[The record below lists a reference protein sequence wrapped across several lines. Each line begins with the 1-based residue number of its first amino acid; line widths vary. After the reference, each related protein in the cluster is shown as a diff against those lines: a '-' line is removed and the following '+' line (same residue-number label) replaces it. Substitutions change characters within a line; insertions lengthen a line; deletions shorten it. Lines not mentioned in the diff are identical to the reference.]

1 MSAGNDR
8 QFVEQV
14 KRQLDRHAAGVD
26 DLTAARLG
34 AARRRALHPQQR
46 VPHRWLPTA
55 SLATAAAA
63 LLAVL
68 VLMQPLHRS
77 EPDGELWMTQDDIEV
92 IEELDFYA
100 WLEATQP
107 SG

>member
-8 QFVEQV
+8 QFVERV

-34 AARRRALHPQQR
+34 AARRRALQLQER
-46 VPHRWLPTA
+46 VRHRWLPAA

-63 LLAVL
+63 LLVVL

-77 EPDGELWMTQDDIEV
+77 EPETELWMTQDDI
-92 IEELDFYA
+92 
-100 WLEATQP
+100 
-107 SG
+107 